1 MISASRPFPTRAF
14 ARLAPLLVAVV
25 ALSGCGAIVS
35 RATDS
40 AAERLSQAILNQNDP
55 ETVRDAAPAYLILLD
70 SVVQGSPDS
79 ASALSSAST
88 LYAAYGITFV
98 DDPERAKRLTER
110 SRDYAERAVC
120 AQRDTYCAWGEADYD
135 GFVAALE
142 ETRPRDAAV
151 LYAYAVGWLA
161 YLRAHAD
168 DWGALAEL
176 PKVEA
181 VLARLALLDADYEA
195 GNVQLY
201 LGILNTLRP
210 PALGG
215 RPEVGREH
223 FERAIALT
231 GGADLSVKLEYAR
244 GYARMM
250 YDRDL
255 HDRLLTEVV
264 EADPEID
271 GLTLLNVLAQREA
284 RDLLASADD
293 YF

>member
-1 MISASRPFPTRAF
+1 MTTAVWPSLIQAF
-14 ARLAPLLVAVV
+14 ARVALPLASVLL
-25 ALSGCGAIVS
+25 LSGCGAIIS

-40 AAERLSQAILNQNDP
+40 AAERLSLAILNQDDP

-79 ASALSSAST
+79 PSALASAST

-98 DDPERAKRLTER
+98 DDPARAKRLTARARE
-110 SRDYAERAVC
+110 YAERAVC
-120 AQRDTYCAWGEADYD
+120 AHRDAYCDWSGLDYD
-135 GFVAALE
+135 GFVAALDD
-142 ETRPRDAAV
+142 TRTRDAEV

-176 PKVEA
+176 PRVEA
-181 VLARLALLDADYEA
+181 VLGHLAGLDADYEA

-215 RPEVGREH
+215 RPEVGRSH
-223 FERAIALT
+223 FERAIELT
-231 GGADLSVKLEYAR
+231 GGSDLSVKLEFAR

-250 YDRDL
+250 YDREL
-255 HDRLLTEVV
+255 HDRLLNEVV
-264 EADPEID
+264 EADPRVD

-284 RDLLASADD
+284 RELLASADD